1 MPRKPQY
8 GYARRERERGRAAK
22 KEAKREA
29 QRAAV
34 ERRRAETDDG
44 EPAATDDADGSNDA
58 PAAG

>member
-44 EPAATDDADGSNDA
+44 VPEATDDADGS
-58 PAAG
+58 PAASDAG